1 MLCNCFTCL
10 FQYSVLEPCLLTD
23 VIEFHCMVSLHLSA
37 TVTAPV
43 AVRTGC
49 YSHWQLRSRNVLTIL
64 VGQLSE
70 ATQTTAVTQHSI
82 SSDSVIRQHKY
93 TSLQSQETL
102 CQHTF
107 PCQTP
112 GCQVILQD
120 VRFIIVIVQHSIQA
134 LVPQV
139 ELTEWGQAAKAAS
152 PRAAPVQVAEGLQ
165 AHRTLLRGDA
175 GILLPFSSPVR
186 HRLEAAGAYGMASL
200 KRAHVIRGCC
210 WQAGRC

>member
-1 MLCNCFTCL
+1 MLEKTC
-10 FQYSVLEPCLLTD
+10 
-23 VIEFHCMVSLHLSA
+23 
-37 TVTAPV
+37 
-43 AVRTGC
+43 
-49 YSHWQLRSRNVLTIL
+49 VLT
-64 VGQLSE
+64 E
-70 ATQTTAVTQHSI
+70 TT
-82 SSDSVIRQHKY
+82 
-93 TSLQSQETL
+93 
-102 CQHTF
+102 
-107 PCQTP
+107 
-112 GCQVILQD
+112 QVIGKLHSFLGSPGQVWRWYLQD

-210 WQAGRC
+210 WQAGRCWRCLPTKGQCSSQLTLWDWARKRLHRLPSVFRTLSADNVWLTDIWGFTVDIRQL